1 MELDSLSVLVVEDE
15 PHTRAFVVHT
25 LQKLGI
31 ENVIEAE
38 TPTEALEQQAS
49 FNLLICDWKLASYFD
64 IGVMSEIGVPMI
76 TVACQKYRNEALQS
90 TIAGV
95 SDCIVKPFTK
105 NILLSK
111 MKKLLE
117 ERQAAS

>member
-1 MELDSLSVLVVEDE
+1 MELNTLSVLVVEDE
-15 PHTRAFVVHT
+15 PHTRAFVVHS
-25 LQKLGI
+25 LKKLGI

-38 TPTEALEQQAS
+38 TPTEALERDPS
-49 FNLLICDWKLASYFD
+49 FNLLICDWKLASHFD
-64 IGVMSEIGVPMI
+64 IGVMTEVGVPMI

-90 TIAGV
+90 TVAGV

-105 NILLSK
+105 DILLSK

-117 ERQAAS
+117 ERHAEE